1 MGTYTL
7 WNLTRAPH
15 SVSGDGS
22 AQSVL
27 RSCRLGSWGSADPAS
42 PRCMALGHHRG
53 RRGAGAPRDL
63 RPHLFQ
69 PPSRPAPFPPFR
81 GEAGPRP
88 WNWKKAAA

>member
-27 RSCRLGSWGSADPAS
+27 RSCRLGSWGSADLAS

-53 RRGAGAPRDL
+53 RRGAVGPQATSL
-63 RPHLFQ
+63 
-69 PPSRPAPFPPFR
+69 PAPFPARAFPAFPGR
-81 GEAGPRP
+81 SWA
-88 WNWKKAAA
+88 

>member
-15 SVSGDGS
+15 SVPGDGS

-27 RSCRLGSWGSADPAS
+27 RSCGLRSSGLRRPSQPALQGIRS
-42 PRCMALGHHRG
+42 PQGAPG
-53 RRGAGAPRDL
+53 RRGSSGHISSSSLPG
-63 RPHLFQ
+63 
-69 PPSRPAPFPPFR
+69 PAPFPPFR